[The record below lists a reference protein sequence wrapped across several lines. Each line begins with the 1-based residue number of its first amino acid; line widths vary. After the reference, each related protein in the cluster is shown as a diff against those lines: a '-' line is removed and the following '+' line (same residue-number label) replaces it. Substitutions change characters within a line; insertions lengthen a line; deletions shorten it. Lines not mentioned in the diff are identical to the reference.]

1 MENEEKDDTM
11 NFNID
16 DLFKDE
22 LDEINNQEDTEDNS
36 DKDTNTKEAE
46 RDETT
51 EAVSKRINEVKRK
64 TESETQDRIA
74 KELGYASYKEMQDAN
89 KNKILRD
96 AGLDTDDADLMAAID
111 KIVEKKLAEDP
122 RIQKVD
128 AYETRQ
134 KQKFVDTQLEQI
146 NKFAGSNYTNVD
158 QLPKDTLAMWEK
170 TGDLKQAYL
179 ATHGEELL
187 IKRTPNQNKGTLTHL
202 GDNGSSGSSGKTRP
216 LTDVEKDIYR
226 SVLGDFVTEDDLAK
240 RTMPID

>member
-22 LDEINNQEDTEDNS
+22 LDKENQGDTEDNS
-36 DKDTNTKEAE
+36 DKDTNTDNSA
-46 RDETT
+46 DNTT
-51 EAVSKRINEVKRK
+51 EAVSRRINEVKRK

-96 AGLDTDDADLMAAID
+96 AGLDTDDADLMAAIN

-122 RIQKVD
+122 RIQMVD
-128 AYETRQ
+128 NYEAKQ

-146 NKFAGSNYTNVD
+146 NTFAGSNYTSVD

-170 TGDLKQAYL
+170 TGNLKQAYL

-187 IKRTPNQNKGTLTHL
+187 TKKSSSHNKGSLTHL
-202 GDNGSSGSSGKTRP
+202 ADNGSSNSGKKARY
-216 LTDVEKDIYR
+216 LTDEEKDIYR
-226 SVLGDFVTEDDLAK
+226 SVLGNYTNEDDLAK
-240 RTMPID
+240 KTRPID